1 MKIADVRARAFAMP
15 LNNPSYPPG
24 PYRFY
29 DREYF
34 VVEYLTDPTALRA
47 VVPEPL
53 EISDPIVKFEFI
65 RLPDTTGFGDFTEC
79 GQMIPVRFRGEK
91 GIYVHSYLDDE
102 APIAGGRGDSQPLR
116 PRCAGSARRRSPR
129 RLPDRRLSGAHG
141 GRLRAQLDFGRIHR
155 RD

>member
-1 MKIADVRARAFAMP
+1 MRTGFCCCAGPPMAPRFWCARRPRAGGQLARLLGTIRVGGCCLARRMARPVSSPCLLETGIKSVMLRHYNLAFARFPAAQRSLEMKIADVRARAFAMP

-65 RLPDTTGFGDFTEC
+65 RLPD
-79 GQMIPVRFRGEK
+79 
-91 GIYVHSYLDDE
+91 
-102 APIAGGRGDSQPLR
+102 
-116 PRCAGSARRRSPR
+116 
-129 RLPDRRLSGAHG
+129 
-141 GRLRAQLDFGRIHR
+141 
-155 RD
+155 